1 MFFLKEL
8 PSRQML
14 EAYQQR
20 FPGMKIEMVESALQL
35 LRQASLLL
43 RTLDAYF
50 AKHDL
55 SQLRFLI
62 LVVLDREID
71 RDGLM
76 ASEVAARLDV
86 SRPVMTRTLKTLSD
100 DELLGFDEHHTD
112 GRAKLIRLTAKGRLT
127 LQKVL
132 PGYYREIE
140 QFMVAPTEKWRH
152 GTFGLNENGVAGL
165 SLTGEDK

>member
-8 PSRQML
+8 PTRQML
-14 EAYQQR
+14 EAYQKR
-20 FPGMKIEMVESALQL
+20 FPDMKIDTVESALRL

-43 RTLDAYF
+43 RMLDAYF
-50 AKHDL
+50 AKHNL

-71 RDGLM
+71 RGGLM
-76 ASEVAARLDV
+76 SSEVAARLDV

-100 DELLGFDEHHTD
+100 DGLLDFDEHNAD
-112 GRAKLIRLTAKGRLT
+112 GRAKLIRLTTKGRRT
-127 LQKVL
+127 LQEVL

-140 QFMVAPTEKWRH
+140 QFMIASGKSD
-152 GTFGLNENGVAGL
+152 A
-165 SLTGEDK
+165 S

>member
-8 PSRQML
+8 PTRQML
-14 EAYQQR
+14 EVYKKR
-20 FPGMKIEMVESALQL
+20 FPDMKMDTVESALRL

-43 RTLDAYF
+43 RILDAYF
-50 AKHDL
+50 TKHDL

-71 RDGLM
+71 RDWLM

-86 SRPVMTRTLKTLSD
+86 SRPVMARTLKTLSD
-100 DELLGFDEHHTD
+100 DKLLDFDEHDTD
-112 GRAKLIRLTAKGRLT
+112 GRAKLIRLTSKGRWT
-127 LQKVL
+127 LHEVL

-140 QFMVAPTEKWRH
+140 QFMVSSQDG
-152 GTFGLNENGVAGL
+152 GTP
-165 SLTGEDK
+165 

>member
-8 PSRQML
+8 PTRQML
-14 EAYQQR
+14 EAYQKR
-20 FPGMKIEMVESALQL
+20 FPDMKIDTVESALRL
-35 LRQASLLL
+35 LRRASLLL
-43 RTLDAYF
+43 RILDAYF
-50 AKHDL
+50 AKHNL

-86 SRPVMTRTLKTLSD
+86 SRPVMARTLKTLSD
-100 DELLGFDEHHTD
+100 DELLDLDEHDAD
-112 GRAKLIRLTAKGRLT
+112 GRAKLIRLTSKGRRT
-127 LQKVL
+127 LHEAL

-140 QFMVAPTEKWRH
+140 QFMVPCQDVSAP
-152 GTFGLNENGVAGL
+152 
-165 SLTGEDK
+165 